1 MPERKMLQVFDND
14 YLFVEKMRI
23 AKREKFA
30 NMKQYP
36 NIDITFS
43 KTQFSKSLYETDPFN
58 EDFDGAAHLKYQH
71 INNNRPQS
79 KEQRLKGKIMAN
91 NSYKSSLA
99 EIYN

>member
-43 KTQFSKSLYETDPFN
+43 KTQFSKTLWEQDPFI
-58 EDFDGAAHLKYQH
+58 EDFDGAAHLRYQH
-71 INNNRPQS
+71 INNHKPIT
-79 KEQRLKGKIMAN
+79 KDQRLKNKIMTN
-91 NSYKSSLA
+91 NSYKTSLA